1 MSKHYSSHHRLNRPL
16 FDTGQ
21 RVDVCRRRVDTV
33 ARMGERVSFASNGGT
48 CEGYLADGGGP
59 GVIVIQE
66 WWGLVPHIQD
76 VADRYAAKGYTALA
90 PDLYHGRASFEPDE
104 AGKLMMALNLQKA
117 AKDLGGAVDFL
128 RAKTGRSKV
137 GVVGFCMGGGLTLVL
152 ATQRPDAVAAAAP
165 YYGVI
170 PWPEAQ
176 PDWSKLSAKVVGEYA
191 EKDGFAGPAAVSA
204 LESQLKSLGKD
215 VTLHVHAGADHA
227 FFNDT
232 RPDVYDASAAATAFA
247 RTLDLFAST
256 L

>member
-1 MSKHYSSHHRLNRPL
+1 
-16 FDTGQ
+16 
-21 RVDVCRRRVDTV
+21 
-33 ARMGERVSFASNGGT
+33 MGERVSFTSNGGT
-48 CEGYLADGGGP
+48 CEGYVADGGGP

-66 WWGLVPHIQD
+66 WWGLVPHIED
-76 VADRYAAKGYTALA
+76 VADRFAAAGYTALA

-104 AGKLMMALNLQKA
+104 AGKLMMALKLGDA
-117 AKDLGGAVDFL
+117 AKDLSGAVDYL
-128 RAKTGRSKV
+128 QDRTGVAKV

-152 ATQRPDAVAAAAP
+152 ATLRPDAVAAAAP

-170 PWPEAQ
+170 PWPDAQ

-191 EKDGFAGPAAVSA
+191 EKDGFAGPDAVRA

-215 VTLHVHAGADHA
+215 ATLHVHAGADHG

-232 RPDVYDASAAATAFA
+232 RPDVYDAAASKTAFS

-256 L
+256 LT